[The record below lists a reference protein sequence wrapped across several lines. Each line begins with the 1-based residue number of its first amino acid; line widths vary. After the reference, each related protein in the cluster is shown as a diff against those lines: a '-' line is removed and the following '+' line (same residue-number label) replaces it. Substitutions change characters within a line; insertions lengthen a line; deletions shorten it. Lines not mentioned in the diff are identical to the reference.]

1 VTARPTQL
9 DAHFAAEVMERP
21 GGKHLLT
28 CMACGTCASVCLVRR
43 FYPSFNPRRV
53 LHQAS
58 LGMREAVLS
67 SPEIWLCSA
76 CDACYPRC
84 PQEIHIS
91 EVMGALRD
99 LAIEA
104 GYEAPGPFPVVD
116 SAVCSGCAVCARVC
130 PYEAMAP
137 ARDEAD
143 PSRQTAHV
151 DHTRCLHCGLCVAAC
166 PSGAILLED
175 TNDQEILARVTA
187 DGWMEQRG
195 LLSGGTQP
203 RCLAFVCQWSIRSDA
218 AWERAQRFGDQ
229 VRLVPLPCS
238 GRVEPAMVLWA
249 LSRGV
254 DAVLVVGCDDDECH
268 YQRGTYIGRSKV
280 YLLREMLATMGYQQE
295 RVRFA
300 RQASADRYG
309 LERHVQEML
318 ATITTLTAP
327 IAVTVD

>member
-1 VTARPTQL
+1 MTARPTQL

-166 PSGAILLED
+166 PSGAISLEE

-280 YLLREMLATMGYQQE
+280 YLLSEMLATMGYQQE

>member
-1 VTARPTQL
+1 MTPHPTQL
-9 DAHFAAEVMERP
+9 DPHHAARVMERP
-21 GGKHLLT
+21 GGQHLQT

-43 FYPSFNPRRV
+43 FHPVFNPRRV

-91 EVMGALRD
+91 EVMGALRG
-99 LAIEA
+99 LAIEE
-104 GYEAPGPFPVVD
+104 GYQAPGPFPLVD
-116 SAVCSGCAVCARVC
+116 RAVCSGCAVCARVC
-130 PYEAMAP
+130 PYEAIGPAP
-137 ARDEAD
+137 DEDD

-166 PSGAILLED
+166 PSGAISLEAV
-175 TNDQEILARVTA
+175 NDQEILTRVTA
-187 DGWMEQRG
+187 EGWLERQG
-195 LLSGGTQP
+195 LLAGGQEP

-218 AWERAQRFGDQ
+218 VWERAQRFGDQ
-229 VRLVPLPCS
+229 VRVVPLPCS
-238 GRVEPAMVLWA
+238 GRVDPARVLWA

-254 DAVLVVGCDDDECH
+254 DGVLVVGCDDDECH
-268 YQRGTYIGRSKV
+268 YQRGTYAGRSKI
-280 YLLREMLATMGYQQE
+280 YLLREMMATMGYEQE

-300 RQASADRYG
+300 RQASDDRYG
-309 LERHVQEML
+309 LERHIHEML
-318 ATITTLTAP
+318 ATITKLSVP
-327 IAVTVD
+327 VAVSIG